1 MKKPIPAEEW
11 ASEALQTVAALAK
24 ALGDENRLRVLLS
37 VAAGKKPV
45 SAIVAEVKL
54 SQPLVSHHLKE
65 LRRVLL
71 VRVERSGPFVFYE
84 LSDLRLPSL
93 LATLRGIGDDL
104 IRNRTT
110 LR

>member
-1 MKKPIPAEEW
+1 MKNETPAEEW
-11 ASEALQTVAALAK
+11 ASDALQTVASLAK
-24 ALGDENRLRVLLS
+24 ALGDENRLRVLLA

-45 SAIVAEVKL
+45 SAIVAELKL

-71 VRVERSGPFVFYE
+71 VRVERNGPFVFYE
-84 LSDLRLPSL
+84 LSDPRLPAVL
-93 LATLRGIGDDL
+93 KTLRGLGEEL